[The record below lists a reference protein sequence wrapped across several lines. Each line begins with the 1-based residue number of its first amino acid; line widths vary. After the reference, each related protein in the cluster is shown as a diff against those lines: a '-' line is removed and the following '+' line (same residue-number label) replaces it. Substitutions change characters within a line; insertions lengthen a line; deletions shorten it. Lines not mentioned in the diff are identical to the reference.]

1 MRLRNQIIFSVV
13 LSSLTAGTWAQCS
26 NANLKPVWDA
36 GKGQFRCTDTSHPGD
51 GAKDEDVKAVGD
63 KEFCTSVRDNLQA
76 ACPTGNDGKA
86 CKNQA
91 KSIYNSCYKKA
102 KSESESQSSGMGNSN
117 PINRTDAST
126 CMATFQQQQQL
137 CNARRMPPPSP
148 GQMSP
153 PDTCMRDAMA
163 AQRECLANSH

>member
-1 MRLRNQIIFSVV
+1 MRIHKHMMFSFV
-13 LSSLTAGTWAQCS
+13 LSSLAAVGAAQCTNS
-26 NANLKPVWDA
+26 NLKPLWDA

-63 KEFCTSVRDNLQA
+63 KEFCTSARDNLQA
-76 ACPTGNDGKA
+76 ACPSGNDGKA

-91 KSIYNSCYKKA
+91 KSIYNACYKKA
-102 KSESESQSSGMGNSN
+102 KSESESQTTGLGASN
-117 PINRTDAST
+117 PASRTDAST
-126 CMATFQQQQQL
+126 CMATYQQQQQA
-137 CNARRMPPPSP
+137 CNARRMPPPSA

-153 PDTCMRDAMA
+153 PDTCMRDAMM